1 MITPTLQPS
10 RAPGRDATGA
20 PPAPEA
26 PAAPAEP
33 GQASEGAPQDA
44 PPPGGL
50 FGGPLG
56 MFAMIGVVVL
66 MFWWMNRSEKKRRV
80 ELENKLKKGDKVL
93 TRSGFIGKIVEIGD
107 TRARVELAPGVV
119 VPIIKTAIE
128 GLADADAEKS
138 DKAGK
143 SDNSGDKDKEKSSD
157 SDKKKKKK

>member
-1 MITPTLQPS
+1 MIIPTLQPS

-33 GQASEGAPQDA
+33 GQASEGPPPDA

-80 ELENKLKKGDKVL
+80 ELESKLKKGDKVL

-107 TRARVELAPGVV
+107 ARARVEIAPGVV
-119 VPIIKTAIE
+119 VQVVKTAIE
-128 GLADADAEKS
+128 GLADADAEKAKS
-138 DKAGK
+138 DKADEEDDK
-143 SDNSGDKDKEKSSD
+143 SDA
-157 SDKKKKKK
+157 DKKKKKKK

>member
-33 GQASEGAPQDA
+33 GQASEGAAPEG

-80 ELENKLKKGDKVL
+80 ELESKLKKGDKVL
-93 TRSGFIGKIVEIGD
+93 TRSGFIGKIVEIGE

-119 VPIIKTAIE
+119 VPIVKTAIE
-128 GLADADAEKS
+128 GLADAEADKSGKDGKS
-138 DKAGK
+138 DK
-143 SDNSGDKDKEKSSD
+143 SDKDDDKASD